1 MGTNNGN
8 HGIKG
13 RSGRKG
19 AGMEWNNAQILH
31 DMFFSDQGKDET
43 LDKLKTGKYSLK
55 DIFVSKSYS
64 GNERFLLA
72 LFNKNFPDDLLT
84 AESGKADANGN
95 GLAPDAVKSV
105 DDVMTLIEATINSV
119 RSGSMSVQAA
129 ANVGRLASLAL
140 KAIEVGELD
149 KKMDLV
155 NSVIN
160 ERKARMKR

>member
-1 MGTNNGN
+1 M
-8 HGIKG
+8 
-13 RSGRKG
+13 
-19 AGMEWNNAQILH
+19 AL
-31 DMFFSDQGKDET
+31 
-43 LDKLKTGKYSLK
+43 LKTGKYSLK